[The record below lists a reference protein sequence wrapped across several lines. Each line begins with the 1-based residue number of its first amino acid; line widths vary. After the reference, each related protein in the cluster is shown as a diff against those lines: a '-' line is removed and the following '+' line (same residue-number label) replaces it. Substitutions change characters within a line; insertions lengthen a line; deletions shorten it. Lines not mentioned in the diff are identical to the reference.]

1 MATQAVLFG
10 EVRHTSVI
18 NCRDCGDSDSIY
30 ETMKRKACKSE
41 TTRHTSKEVYG
52 NLAQLVE
59 HRTFNPVVVGS
70 SPVIPTILPRRW
82 FIRLNPLPPTGGQEI
97 TIQEDMKMKNIIE
110 ILSELGITVPED
122 KHAAL
127 NKGVAENYK
136 TIAEHE
142 KKVNRLTDDL
152 NAATKRAET
161 AEETLKGFAGK
172 DFDAITR
179 DRDEWQRKHNEL
191 VETHKKETEER
202 EFNDDLSAAITE
214 AKGKNAKAIMALLDL
229 DKLRGSKNRD
239 KDIKTALDSLRT
251 ESGYLFE
258 DNGGD
263 PKFTDP
269 KGNGGNGNPNALT
282 VENIRAIKD
291 PTERQAKIKQ
301 FMQMKKGS
309 NN

>member
-1 MATQAVLFG
+1 
-10 EVRHTSVI
+10 
-18 NCRDCGDSDSIY
+18 
-30 ETMKRKACKSE
+30 
-41 TTRHTSKEVYG
+41 
-52 NLAQLVE
+52 
-59 HRTFNPVVVGS
+59 
-70 SPVIPTILPRRW
+70 
-82 FIRLNPLPPTGGQEI
+82 
-97 TIQEDMKMKNIIE
+97 MKNIIE

-152 NAATKRAET
+152 AAEKRRADE
-161 AEETLKGFAGK
+161 AVETLKGFEGK
-172 DFDAITR
+172 DFDAITKE
-179 DRDEWQRKHNEL
+179 RDEWQRKHNEL

-202 EFNDDLSAAITE
+202 EFSEGLSAAITE

-269 KGNGGNGNPNALT
+269 KGNGGTGGTTTLKD
-282 VENIRAIKD
+282 IMKIKD
-291 PTERQAKIKQ
+291 PVERQRMIGQNLNLFGKEK
-301 FMQMKKGS
+301 
-309 NN
+309 